1 MSGELLKKNK
11 LLIIGGT
18 GNLGKSFKN
27 SNFFKDCHFPTKKKL
42 NLLNKTQINKFITKK
57 KIEVVINLAAIARMG
72 DCENNKKLA
81 YQINVIGCKN
91 LVNSIK
97 YIDKNIKLVHISTDG
112 VYASISGNYKETS
125 RLKPYNYYGLTK
137 LKAEKIVKTMK
148 NYLIIRTRF
157 FNKNKIK
164 FNTAAIDSFSSAIEV
179 SKLVN
184 IIKILINKNICGI
197 INVGSKRKS
206 DYDIYKK
213 FKKNIKKCN
222 RAEIQK
228 KINFKIS
235 RDASLNCDLLQK
247 LINE

>member
-1 MSGELLKKNK
+1 MK
-11 LLIIGGT
+11 
-18 GNLGKSFKN
+18 
-27 SNFFKDCHFPTKKKL
+27 
-42 NLLNKTQINKFITKK
+42 
-57 KIEVVINLAAIARMG
+57 
-72 DCENNKKLA
+72 DCENNKTLA
-81 YQINVIGCKN
+81 YKINVTGCKN
-91 LVNSIK
+91 LVSTTMLIN
-97 YIDKNIKLVHISTDG
+97 KNIKLIHISTDG
-112 VYASISGNYKETS
+112 VYPSKTGNYKETS
-125 RLKPYNYYGLTK
+125 TLKPYNYYGLTK
-137 LKAEKIVKTMK
+137 LKAEKIVKK
-148 NYLIIRTRF
+148 LNNYLIIRTRF